1 MHLVYVLFF
10 LSGIAGLIY
19 QVVWAR
25 LFHEVFGVSVYAVT
39 TVLATFLAGLATGG
53 FVLGRAGDRAANP
66 LRLYGWLEIG
76 IALTGLAGAYLVD
89 VLDPLHVAAANRFA
103 PDSAALL
110 VVRVALAA
118 LVILPPTILMGGTLP
133 VITRAMVRQIGVL
146 GNRLGL
152 LYALNAFGAVAGSLA
167 AGFVLIRSVGLHPSV
182 GIAAAINAGVG
193 GAALALARSRWV
205 PLATE
210 LATAVA
216 ERSNAAGERRAAEG
230 AEREPAGSVGL
241 LVVIALSGFVSL
253 GLEVFWTRLLVNIV
267 GTSAYAFVTMLTSFL
282 VGISLGSFLVR
293 LFVDRVGRLRPVFG
307 WVQVGIA
314 ASVMA
319 ALAVLRHV
327 DAAQAQARLESRFG
341 GGSSFVAAQ
350 FGISFL
356 LMFVPTTLIGM
367 TFPLAGKMHARSL
380 PRLGGEIGAVYGANT
395 LGNIL
400 GAAFSGFV
408 ILPLL
413 GVQRGV
419 ALLTVLS
426 LACAGWGLLPERR
439 GRFRVGHASRGA
451 PVVLG
456 FAAAAAFL
464 LLWRPVPFTMS
475 GETASDAVLYYEE
488 GIAGTVKVI
497 QRGHDTSQQWM
508 GVDGIK
514 IGESAGGVD
523 HKQQVLA
530 HFPFVLSERPI
541 RRVLSIGLGTGILIG
556 EVTRYAEVERV
567 DCAEIS
573 PSVIE
578 AAGTFEAYNAGVMR
592 NPNVRIIADD
602 GINFLRRTESTY
614 DAIISDA
621 KSRTT
626 HSGNSAFFSRDYYR
640 LCRSHLNADGVMI
653 QWVPLDVA
661 EPELRTIGR
670 TFLDVFPRS
679 YLWFQPPASCFF
691 VGTLSPMAMDLTEM
705 ERRLDRAEAAHLRA
719 YGWEDSYEIAG
730 TLMADGDG
738 MRAWL
743 SGASLNTQER
753 PILEFYSPR
762 DYATPADRRQAVNL
776 SALASLPMP
785 SAAVRDGADL
795 DRIRRDRKAAA
806 DLARGLAT
814 LLGEPRTGA
823 DHGSG
828 RSEADRAFALIDT
841 ALGAAPEQE
850 ILRRG
855 AGLVYFDFGLRAQS
869 GGRRNVASALYE
881 RAAALHPMHGETRA
895 NLAAIDAGI
904 GKLED
909 AARRYEEALR
919 INPRFRSARTNLGQI
934 RAVQG
939 RLPEALD
946 HFREAVKLAPWI
958 SETHSHLASALVLTG
973 QIDEAF
979 RQFNEAARLA
989 PRSPAPLNAMAWVR
1003 ATHPDP
1009 RVVDG
1014 DEAVSLATQAMRR
1027 APGKHPLILDTLAA
1041 AYASAGRYDEAVATA
1056 KAAYEAAT
1064 ASGNAGLA
1072 DLVRGRLTLYEKG
1085 ASFRESRA
1093 EAMLAHLNAALPS
1106 R

>member
-1 MHLVYVLFF
+1 
-10 LSGIAGLIY
+10 
-19 QVVWAR
+19 
-25 LFHEVFGVSVYAVT
+25 
-39 TVLATFLAGLATGG
+39 
-53 FVLGRAGDRAANP
+53 
-66 LRLYGWLEIG
+66 
-76 IALTGLAGAYLVD
+76 
-89 VLDPLHVAAANRFA
+89 
-103 PDSAALL
+103 
-110 VVRVALAA
+110 
-118 LVILPPTILMGGTLP
+118 
-133 VITRAMVRQIGVL
+133 
-146 GNRLGL
+146 
-152 LYALNAFGAVAGSLA
+152 
-167 AGFVLIRSVGLHPSV
+167 
-182 GIAAAINAGVG
+182 
-193 GAALALARSRWV
+193 
-205 PLATE
+205 
-210 LATAVA
+210 
-216 ERSNAAGERRAAEG
+216 
-230 AEREPAGSVGL
+230 
-241 LVVIALSGFVSL
+241 
-253 GLEVFWTRLLVNIV
+253 
-267 GTSAYAFVTMLTSFL
+267 
-282 VGISLGSFLVR
+282 
-293 LFVDRVGRLRPVFG
+293 
-307 WVQVGIA
+307 
-314 ASVMA
+314 MA

-356 LMFVPTTLIGM
+356 LMLLPTTLIGM

-380 PRLGGEIGAVYGANT
+380 PKLGGQVGTVYGANT

-400 GAAFSGFV
+400 GAALSGFV

-419 ALLTVLS
+419 SLLTVLS
-426 LACAGWGLLPERR
+426 LGCAGWGLLPERR
-439 GRFRVGHASRGA
+439 GRFRVGHALRGA

-456 FAAAAAFL
+456 FGAAAAFL

-475 GETASDAVLYYEE
+475 GETANDAVLYYRE

-497 QRGHDTSQQWM
+497 RRGHDTSQQWM

-556 EVTRYAEVERV
+556 EVTRYAEVESV

-578 AAGTFEAYNAGVMR
+578 AAGTFEAYNARVMQ
-592 NPNVRIIADD
+592 NPKVRIIADD
-602 GINFLRRTESTY
+602 GINFLRRTGSTY

-640 LCRSHLNADGVMI
+640 LCRSRLGTGGLMI

-661 EPELRTIGR
+661 ERELRTIGH
-670 TFLDVFPRS
+670 TFLDVFPHS

-691 VGTLSPMAMDLTEM
+691 VGTLSPLAMDLTEM
-705 ERRLDRAEAAHLRA
+705 ERRLNRSETAHLRV
-719 YGWEDSYEIAG
+719 YGWEDPYEIAG

-738 MRAWL
+738 LGGWL
-743 SGASLNTQER
+743 AGAPINTQER

-762 DYATPADRRQAVNL
+762 DYATPADRRQAGNL
-776 SALASLPMP
+776 AALAALLAPTP
-785 SAAVRDGADL
+785 SVVARDGADL
-795 DRIRRDRKAAA
+795 DRIRGDRRAAA

-828 RSEADRAFALIDT
+828 RSEADRAFAQIDT
-841 ALGAAPEQE
+841 ALEAAPRQE

-869 GGRRNVASALYE
+869 GGHRDLASALYT
-881 RAAALHPMHGETRA
+881 RAAVLHPAHGETRA
-895 NLAAIDAGI
+895 NLAAVHAGT
-904 GKLED
+904 GDLEE
-909 AARRYEEALR
+909 AARQYEETLR
-919 INPRFRSARTNLGQI
+919 INPRFRSAQTNLGQI

-939 RLPEALD
+939 RLPEALV

-958 SETHSHLASALVLTG
+958 PETHSHLASALVLTG

-1014 DEAVSLATQAMRR
+1014 DEAVTLAKQAMQRSS
-1027 APGKHPLILDTLAA
+1027 GKHPLILDTLAA
-1041 AYASAGRYDEAVATA
+1041 AYASAGRYDEAVAAA
-1056 KAAYEAAT
+1056 KSAFAAAT
-1064 ASGNAGLA
+1064 AAGNASLA
-1072 DLVRGRLTLYEKG
+1072 DLVRNRLALYEKG
-1085 ASFRESRA
+1085 TSFRESRA
-1093 EAMLAHLNAALPS
+1093 EAMLAHLNAALPL